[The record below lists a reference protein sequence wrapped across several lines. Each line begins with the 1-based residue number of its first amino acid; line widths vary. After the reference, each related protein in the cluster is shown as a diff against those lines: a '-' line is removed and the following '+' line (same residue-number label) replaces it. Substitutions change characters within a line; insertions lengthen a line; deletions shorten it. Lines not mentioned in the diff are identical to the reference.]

1 MLRKFKNRA
10 RDLLGLAIDWRVRDV
25 LETERRAT
33 IELGQTFARGAA
45 QLTDQ
50 QRLLQQRVDE
60 LEKRLSDLEKG
71 R

>member
-1 MLRKFKNRA
+1 MLRRLKNRV
-10 RDLLGLAIDWRVRDV
+10 RDVLGLAIDWRVRDV

-33 IELGQTFARGAA
+33 IELGQTFARGSAHI
-45 QLTDQ
+45 TDQ

-60 LEKRLSDLEKG
+60 LEKRLSELEKG

>member
-1 MLRKFKNRA
+1 MLKKFKNRL
-10 RDLLGLAIDWRVRDV
+10 RDVFGLAIDWRVRDV
-25 LETERRAT
+25 LEAERLTT

-60 LEKRLSDLEKG
+60 LEKRLSELEKG